1 MSTTSQHM
9 GIKIPDGSDPFLRED
24 FVENYNTLDQYP
36 GNWICTST
44 TRPSWGA
51 AQTGMCI
58 TETDTRRT
66 LIWTGST
73 FREMLYGPAVWWGAL
88 RPNATISHSTT
99 VSFTLGTFTVN
110 RPGSLAVFSTT
121 EYALQIYGYMGA
133 TTRILVDG
141 AVASF
146 DPSIAEFTATNNLWP
161 DGTVITTNTNSS
173 TQPALGARNI
183 SAGTHSIGIQATGT
197 STGDAICK
205 LVSTRVL
212 AMFAN
217 ATDR

>member
-1 MSTTSQHM
+1 MSTNSQHM
-9 GIKIPDGSDPFLRED
+9 GLKIPDGSDPFLRTD
-24 FVENYNTLDQYP
+24 FTQNYNTLDQYP

-51 AQTGMCI
+51 GQAGMCI

-66 LIWTGST
+66 LMWTGST

-88 RPNATISHSTT
+88 RPNATINHST
-99 VSFTLGTFTVN
+99 VVPFTLGTFTVN
-110 RPGSLAVFSTT
+110 RPGTLVAFATT
-121 EYALQIYGYMGA
+121 EYNMTTRGFAGA
-133 TTRILVDG
+133 TTRILIDG

-146 DPSIAEFTATNNLWP
+146 DTTIAEYLATGWP
-161 DGTVITTNTNSS
+161 DTSTFGTGTWSNTIP
-173 TQPALGARNI
+173 TLGVRNI
-183 SAGTHSIGIQATGT
+183 SAGTHSIGIQATGSTT
-197 STGDAICK
+197 SSGTLK
-205 LVSTRVL
+205 LTTSRVL